1 MPGIDLIRLT
11 LVRLYKGKNPFYGDR
26 NHIHHLLLKK
36 YDLSKTNIILALL
49 GISPIILSSFFKL
62 NFFIVLSIFIL
73 IYFYLI
79 FKLRNNE
86 L

>member
-49 GISPIILSSFFKL
+49 SVSPIILSSFFKL

-79 FKLRNNE
+79 FKLSNDE